1 MKKNFSKIGLVFI
14 LTFII
19 LALAVTI
26 ATIAANYT
34 DPDGIKWT
42 YSVNADK
49 STATITGVTLTKQTK
64 EFIIPSTVSDEN
76 GNIYTVTA
84 IKDNAFNQSTKK
96 LVFGKLTIPS
106 TVTSIGS
113 NAFAGTY
120 IFGKVEIPESVIFIG
135 SGAFSNCDGIT
146 EVVLSSQVKT
156 IEADTFNGCYAL
168 NTINLDNVSTI
179 KSKAFYECPALCY
192 ISFSDKIKT
201 IESNAF
207 YNCLS
212 LHGKIDISSVTTIGQ
227 NAFYQCNG
235 IESFIIPDISHNMNA
250 YNTCSGVEAYYTT
263 EKNKDYLSIDGVL
276 HSKDGKTVLI
286 YPSTKSDAEY
296 RVADSVTTIGRLA
309 FNGTKNLKT
318 VILGKNVTKLENEAF
333 AGSSITHAYISES
346 VTTVGFDLFKNC
358 TALTWV
364 VFGANVQAIGTGA
377 FYNTPL
383 LDFVIAKNDMVT
395 AIATNADFYY
405 ASEYVCSEHIY
416 GYADKTPTCDE
427 YGYNKCIICDRY
439 EYIKETNHSGAIL
452 EEVKASCTTDGY
464 RVVECFVCNK
474 TVTAVTEKSTGHVSN
489 GKVYSVSAG
498 YKSPAFKYSTCTV
511 CNEMYVSEYDADF
524 YILGDVNCDGR
535 ISYADLAVLKNYV
548 NDNSS
553 VKEISVVNAD
563 IARDGKVDQKDLS
576 MLNAYLNGHIDAL
589 PKLNIEC
596 KSHSKN
602 TIELVKA
609 SCEHDGFRI
618 RYCMD
623 CGALTDELTTNM
635 LEHTFTE
642 SIVITPSCSKTGQR
656 ISKCSTCEKK
666 IIEALDKAEHT
677 GRWYTIDKQR
687 GYEYTS
693 CDVCGEIDSRTVD
706 YSAFDALIK
715 QIPKYYEVYF
725 QPETVNIIEPIIAN
739 YDLSLT
745 QAEVDQSVSIL
756 SNALANAQYM
766 VYDVPVV
773 FINANV
779 FSKDSYN
786 DATIIIAYN
795 DDDGKTKIEAIDYN
809 GEVKIRGRSSAD
821 HQKTP
826 YNFKFNSKVDLFGMG
841 AGKKYCLLSNQNDTT
856 LLKNALMFELSDLLG
871 IENSCKYEVVD
882 LYTNGSY
889 RGSYLLTTPT
899 DVGSNRVDID
909 EDYDFLFEVEH
920 NPLQEDKDKSFLIQ
934 SPIFGIE
941 FLVNSPEIVDMKPE
955 ALSSMRTTVALI
967 DFAIKS
973 GDWELIQ
980 QYVDVDSV
988 AKYFILHDMLKEVDI
1003 IWDSTRFYVEDG
1015 KLYGGPGWDFDLSMF
1030 WDGSSIGGGT
1040 AVNERAYYQN
1050 LANNKCEGGVLNN
1063 TATGVWASIEW
1074 LAPGKDSTDDR
1085 IWFCSLYKHSP
1096 DFVKL
1101 VCRYVAEL
1109 NDEMS
1114 LLYED
1119 KLDEKGRVTEQN
1131 IIDSIICDERI
1142 EGSIIRNR
1150 NKFNI
1155 SKSTYDEAVE
1165 DLRDWL
1171 KERNEWMQ
1179 EFYANKLK
1187 TLP

>member
-1 MKKNFSKIGLVFI
+1 MKRKFGKISLVFI

-19 LALAVTI
+19 LAIAVTI
-26 ATIAANYT
+26 ATVAANYT

-42 YSVNADK
+42 YNINADK
-49 STATITGVTLTKQTK
+49 TTATITGVTLTKQTS
-64 EFIIPSTVSDEN
+64 EFIIPSTVSDDN
-76 GNIYTVTA
+76 GNVYTVTA
-84 IKDNAFNQSTKK
+84 IGQNAFNQSTKK
-96 LVFGKLTIPS
+96 LVFGKLTIPD

-120 IFGKVEIPESVIFIG
+120 IFGKVEIPNSVTNIG

-146 EVVLSSQVKT
+146 EVVLSSNVKT
-156 IEADTFNGCYAL
+156 IESDTFNGCYAL
-168 NTINLDNVSTI
+168 NTINLDNVATI
-179 KSKAFYECPALCY
+179 NSKAFYECPALCY
-192 ISFSDKIKT
+192 ISFSDEIKT
-201 IESNAF
+201 IKSNAF
-207 YNCLS
+207 YNCIS
-212 LHGKIDISSVTTIGQ
+212 LHGKIDISSVTTIEQ
-227 NAFYQCNG
+227 NAFYKCNG
-235 IESFIIPDISHNMNA
+235 IESFVIPDKSHNMNA
-250 YNTCSGVEAYYTT
+250 YNTCTGVQAYYTT
-263 EKNKDYLSIDGVL
+263 ENNTDYLSIDGVL

-286 YPSTKSDAEY
+286 YPSTKSDAEFH
-296 RVADSVTTIGRLA
+296 VADSVTTIGKLA

-318 VILGKNVTKLENEAF
+318 VILGKNVTKLEDQAF
-333 AGSSITHAYISES
+333 ASSSITHAYISES
-346 VTTVGFDLFKNC
+346 VTNVGFDLFKNC
-358 TALTWV
+358 SQLTWV
-364 VFGANVQAIGTGA
+364 VFGSNVQAIGTGA
-377 FYNTPL
+377 FYNTPAL
-383 LDFVIAKNDMVT
+383 ELVIAKNDMVT
-395 AIATNADFYY
+395 AVATNADFHY

-416 GYADKTPTCDE
+416 GYMDKAPTCEE

-464 RVVECFVCNK
+464 RVVECITCNK
-474 TVTAVTEKSTGHVSN
+474 TVTAITEKTTGHMSN
-489 GKVYSVSAG
+489 GKVYSISAS
-498 YKSPAFKYSTCTV
+498 YKSPAFKYSTCTI
-511 CNEMYVSEYDADF
+511 CNSMYVSEYEADF

-535 ISYADLAVLKNYV
+535 ISFADLAVLKDYIK
-548 NDNSS
+548 DNSS

-589 PKLNIEC
+589 PELNIEC
-596 KSHSKN
+596 NSHSKN
-602 TIELVKA
+602 TIELIKA
-609 SCEHDGFRI
+609 SCGQSGFRI
-618 RYCMD
+618 RYCID
-623 CGALTDELTTNM
+623 CGALTDELSTNM
-635 LEHTFTE
+635 LEHTFTD
-642 SIVITPSCSKTGQR
+642 SLVISPTCSKTGQR
-656 ISKCSTCEKK
+656 VSDCSTCEKR
-666 IIEALDKAEHT
+666 IIETLDKTEHT

-693 CDVCGEIDSRTVD
+693 CDVCGEIASRAVD
-706 YSAFDALIK
+706 YSKFDALIK
-715 QIPKYYEVYF
+715 QIPKYYNVYY

-745 QAEVDQSVSIL
+745 QTEVDQSVRIL
-756 SNALANAQYM
+756 SNALADAQYM

-773 FINANV
+773 FINASV
-779 FSKDSYN
+779 LAKEYH
-786 DATIIIAYN
+786 DATIIIAYMG
-795 DDDGKTKIEAIDYN
+795 DDGKTKVEAIDYN
-809 GEVKIRGRSSAD
+809 GEVKIRGRSSAS
-821 HQKTP
+821 HSKTP

-856 LLKNALMFELSDLLG
+856 LLKNALMFELSDLFG
-871 IENSCKYEVVD
+871 IENSCKYTVVD
-882 LYTNGSY
+882 LYTNGNY
-889 RGSYLLTTPT
+889 RGSYLLTTPV
-899 DVGSNRVDID
+899 DVGSDRVDID

-920 NPLQEDKDKSFLIQ
+920 SPLQEDKDKSYLIQ

-941 FLVNSPEIVDMKPE
+941 FLVNSPEIEDMKPE
-955 ALSSMRTTVALI
+955 AYSSMRTTVALI

-988 AKYFILHDMLKEVDI
+988 AKYFVLHDMLKEVDI
-1003 IWDSTRFYVEDG
+1003 IWDSTRFYVQDG

-1030 WDGSSIGGGT
+1030 ADGSAIGGGT

-1050 LANNKCEGGVLNN
+1050 LSGNLCEGGELNN
-1063 TATGVWASIEW
+1063 TATGVWASVEW
-1074 LAPGKDSTDDR
+1074 IAPSKDSTDDR

-1101 VCRYVAEL
+1101 VCQYVADL

-1119 KLDEKGRVTEQN
+1119 QLDSKGKVAAQN
-1131 IIDSIICDERI
+1131 IIDSIILDEKI

-1155 SKSTYDEAVE
+1155 SKSTYDQAVE
-1165 DLRDWL
+1165 NLRGWL
-1171 KERNEWMQ
+1171 KDRNEWMQ
-1179 EFYANKLK
+1179 EYYAGKLK